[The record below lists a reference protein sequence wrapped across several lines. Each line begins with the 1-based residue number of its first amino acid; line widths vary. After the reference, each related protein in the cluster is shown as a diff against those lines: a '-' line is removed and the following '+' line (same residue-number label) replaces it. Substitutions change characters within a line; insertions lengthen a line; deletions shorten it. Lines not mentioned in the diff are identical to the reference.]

1 MESLIVYVYALETSQ
16 ERERED
22 KQHDVAETVITLGLG
37 LIQSR

>member
-1 MESLIVYVYALETSQ
+1 MESLIVYVCALETSQ
-16 ERERED
+16 EREKED